1 MRRRT
6 KQAVA
11 LLGTAAVVTLMWPGP
26 SSADDSGSQ
35 TTLSGFDASLTASP
49 IRIQIFDQGIPG
61 PPDAN
66 KPQLDMGIAYS
77 HSEGSAGRMAST
89 ASYFWPGDLIGNGL
103 GQLVPNASYTVRA
116 DSSYPATESTP
127 ATNKVQIT
135 DGNGMQTSA
144 DSGSTSAT
152 TTGLGIEGTNVL
164 SGLFEGIGKLFGQKP
179 PTNAPK
185 PLEVP
190 NPLAGLVS
198 FKNGTSDTNIT
209 VGKDSVTATAHAA
222 MSSLDLLGGLISLN
236 GFDVKSTT
244 VSDGK
249 KSTVDGV
256 ATIGGMTV
264 LGQTFALDT
273 KGVDMAGNA
282 TPLPQLPDL
291 LSGLGLKMTWLHSDK
306 KVTHDASSAGGTFDG
321 YGMELTV
328 DMTKLWN
335 MFHVGQL
342 MAPISDLLSK
352 IPQLG
357 SILGALVTYAPKIV
371 IDIGSVQSSLTAS
384 PAYNFTGGGSTGGGG
399 GAPATN
405 GGGAG
410 GGTGVGGVS
419 TGFGGGTT
427 GLGSGDLG
435 TGLGNTGGGGA
446 VPNTNP
452 GTNMTPSLGTP
463 QSAGF
468 DFPALG
474 KVPRMMILGALV
486 LAAGL
491 GWLLRAAALTLFGA
505 GGNCDFG
512 LAKGVPDLRKG

>member
-1 MRRRT
+1 MNRRS
-6 KQAVA
+6 KQVVA
-11 LLGTAAVVTLMWPGP
+11 LFATATIVTLMWPGP
-26 SSADDSGSQ
+26 SSADDTGAQ

-77 HSEGSAGRMAST
+77 HSEGSAGRLSST

-103 GQLVPNASYTVRA
+103 GQLIPNASYTVRA

-144 DSGSTSAT
+144 DANSTTAT
-152 TTGLGIEGTNVL
+152 TTGLGIEGTNVV
-164 SGLFEGIGKLFGQKP
+164 SGQFENIGKMFGQKP
-179 PTNAPK
+179 SPNAPK

-222 MSSLDLLGGLISLN
+222 MSSLDLLGGLISLK

-273 KGVDMAGNA
+273 KGIDLAGNA
-282 TPLPQLPDL
+282 TPQPKLPDL
-291 LSGLGLKMTWLHSDK
+291 LSELGLKITWLHSDK
-306 KVTHDASSAGGTFDG
+306 KLTHDDSSAGGTFDA

-328 DMTKLWN
+328 DMNKLWD
-335 MFHVGQL
+335 MFHVGKL
-342 MAPISDLLSK
+342 MAPLADLLAK

-371 IDIGSVQSSLTAS
+371 IDVGSVQSSLTAS

-399 GAPATN
+399 VPATN
-405 GGGAG
+405 TGG
-410 GGTGVGGVS
+410 GVGGVS
-419 TGFGGGTT
+419 TGGGFGGGTT
-427 GLGSGDLG
+427 NVGGGGLG
-435 TGLGNTGGGGA
+435 TGLGSTGGGSTL
-446 VPNTNP
+446 PNSNT

-468 DFPALG
+468 EFPALS
-474 KVPRMMILGALV
+474 KVPRMLILGALV
-486 LAAGL
+486 LAAAL

-505 GGNCDFG
+505 GGNCEFG
-512 LAKGVPDLRKG
+512 LDRGVPDLRKG